1 MDPVPPVPAATCVLL
16 REGAGAP
23 EIFLVRR
30 TTRASFMAG
39 AYVFPGGRVEAA
51 DAVAD
56 ASWCDGLDAAR
67 AHWPDLPAAEAVAYH
82 VAAIREAFEEAGLL
96 VARDGTGRYAAE
108 AEDGRGPRLRAAR
121 AALQAGDTDLR
132 AVVVGEGL
140 RLALDALLPLA
151 HWVTPSVEAK
161 RFDARFFV
169 ARAPRRQAARHD
181 AAETIHSAWM
191 TAADAL
197 ARCARGEITLPPP
210 TWSTLRDLER
220 FGTVDA
226 ALASTRDRAIFR
238 REPRFFEEAGVRL
251 LAVPGDPLYPA
262 PDAERM
268 THVHPETRFLL
279 EGDRWRPARHL
290 N

>member
-1 MDPVPPVPAATCVLL
+1 MTPVPPAPAATCVLL
-16 REGAGAP
+16 REGADAP

-39 AYVFPGGRVEAA
+39 AYVFPGGRLDAA
-51 DAVAD
+51 DAGAD

-67 AHWPDLPAAEAVAYH
+67 ARWPDLAPDEAVAYH
-82 VAAIREAFEEAGLL
+82 VAAIREIFEEAGLL
-96 VARDGTGRYAAE
+96 AARDGTGRFVAEENDARAA
-108 AEDGRGPRLRAAR
+108 RLREAR
-121 AALQAGDTDLR
+121 AALHAGDADLR
-132 AVVVGEGL
+132 TIVAGEGL

-151 HWVTPSVEAK
+151 HWVTPAVEAK

-169 ARAPRRQAARHD
+169 ARAPRRQAATHD

-197 ARCARGEITLPPP
+197 ARCARGEIALPPP
-210 TWSTLRDLER
+210 TWSTLRDLAR
-220 FGTVDA
+220 FDTVDA

-238 REPRFFEEAGVRL
+238 REPRFFEEGGARL
-251 LAVPGDPLYPA
+251 LALPGDPLYPA

-279 EGDRWRPARHL
+279 EGDGWRAARHGD
-290 N
+290 